1 MLQNA
6 CKLASPC
13 GERLGDI
20 HHCLDVM
27 EHAGAKKFRIS
38 FDDGDEIWTS
48 LPAKD
53 VRPAASDLATAG
65 RIPREGIPVQ
75 VVRTA

>member
-1 MLQNA
+1 
-6 CKLASPC
+6 
-13 GERLGDI
+13 
-20 HHCLDVM
+20 M